1 MTASA
6 AISVQ
11 GLSIAYRRALNPA
24 GSLKE
29 FAIRSAKRDI
39 TYERTWALRNVS
51 LTVVR
56 GEILG
61 ILGFNGAGKTT
72 LMRAVAGVLPPT
84 EGRVV
89 VRGHVTPVLDLGVG
103 LQPDLTGRENIVLL
117 GALLGRDP
125 RALRRR
131 ADEIGEWAGLSNYL
145 EIPVRAYSA
154 GMMARLAFAVVTD
167 DEPDVLLLDEVL
179 AVGDVDFTT
188 RSLERIDRLAHQG
201 AAVMI
206 VSHATESIRTRATD
220 VLWLNAGE
228 VVMLGAPDEVI
239 AAYGD
244 AVAPAAIP

>member
-1 MTASA
+1 MTANI

-11 GLSIAYRRALNPA
+11 NLSIAYRRALNPA

-29 FAIRSAKRDI
+29 FAIRSAKREI
-39 TYERTWALRNVS
+39 TYERTWALRNVTF
-51 LTVVR
+51 TVVP

-84 EGRVV
+84 DGRVV

-125 RALRRR
+125 RVLRRR
-131 ADEIGEWAGLSNYL
+131 ADEIGEWAGLRNYL
-145 EIPVRAYSA
+145 ETPVRAYSA
-154 GMMARLAFAVVTD
+154 GMTARLAFSVVTD
-167 DEPDVLLLDEVL
+167 DHPDVLLLDEVL
-179 AVGDVDFTT
+179 AVGDADFHT
-188 RSLERIDRLAHQG
+188 RSLERIDGLAHEG

-206 VSHATESIRTRATD
+206 VSHATEEIRTRATD
-220 VLWLNAGE
+220 ALWLNAGE
-228 VVMLGAPDEVI
+228 AVMLGPPDEVI
-239 AAYGD
+239 GAYSR